1 MFIRAYLRAST
12 SEQDATRAKQS
23 LIDFAAEQG
32 HKIAAFYI
40 ENASGAKLE
49 RPQLFRLLDDS
60 HEGDV
65 LLIEGVDRLSRLSQD
80 DWALLKAKIAA
91 KKVTVVSLDLSTSHA
106 ALKPTEGMDDFTKG
120 MIAAVNGML
129 LDILAVVARKDYED
143 RRRRQAQGI
152 AKGKAEGVYK
162 GRPANVDLHNRITE
176 LLADGKSIRKV
187 ADLLKCSTTTV
198 QKVRQL
204 NALEAAHEA
213 FRKEYVMLDEKID
226 QSLNG
231 NGPDLTEAD
240 YQPWLDKKD
249 ALEKAGKEPQV

>member
-23 LIDFAAEQG
+23 LIDFVVERG

-40 ENASGAKLE
+40 ENASGAKLD

-106 ALKPTEGMDDFTKG
+106 ALKPTEGLDDFTKG

-152 AKGKAEGVYK
+152 DKAKAEGAYK
-162 GRPANVDLHNRITE
+162 GRPANLDLHKRVSE

-187 ADLLKCSTTTV
+187 AELLKCSTTTV

-213 FRKEYVMLDEKID
+213 FRKEYAILDEKIE
-226 QSLNG
+226 QSNMP

-240 YQPWLDKKD
+240 YQPWLDKKE
-249 ALEKAGKEPQV
+249 ALEKAGQLTQE

>member
-23 LIDFAAEQG
+23 LIDFVVERG

-40 ENASGAKLE
+40 ENTSGAKLD

-91 KKVTVVSLDLSTSHA
+91 KKVIIVSLDLSTSYA
-106 ALKPTEGMDDFTKG
+106 ALKPTEGMDEFTKG

-152 AKGKAEGVYK
+152 AKGKEEGVYK
-162 GRPANVDLHNRITE
+162 GRPANRDLHKRVSE

-187 ADLLKCSTTTV
+187 AELLKCSTTTV
-198 QKVRQL
+198 QKVKL

-213 FRKEYVMLDEKID
+213 FRKEYALLDEKIK
-226 QSLNG
+226 QSNMP
-231 NGPDLTEAD
+231 NGPGLTEAD
-240 YQPWLDKKD
+240 YQPWLDKKE
-249 ALEKAGKEPQV
+249 ALEKAGQLTQE

>member
-80 DWALLKAKIAA
+80 DWALLKARIAA

-106 ALKPTEGMDDFTKG
+106 ALKSADGMDDFTKG

-152 AKGKAEGVYK
+152 ATAKAEGAYK
-162 GRPANVDLHNRITE
+162 GRPANLDLHKRVSE

-187 ADLLKCSTTTV
+187 AELLKCSTTTV
-198 QKVRQL
+198 QKVKL

-213 FRKEYVMLDEKID
+213 FRRENEILDEKIE
-226 QSLNG
+226 QSYMP

-240 YQPWLDKKD
+240 YQSWMDKKE
-249 ALEKAGKEPQV
+249 ALEKAGQVSLE

>member
-23 LIDFAAEQG
+23 LIDFAVEQG

>member
-12 SEQDATRAKQS
+12 TEQDATRAKQS
-23 LIDFAAEQG
+23 LIDFTTEQG

-40 ENASGAKLE
+40 ENASGAKLD

-65 LLIEGVDRLSRLSQD
+65 LLIEGVDRLSRLSQE

-91 KKVTVVSLDLSTSHA
+91 KKVTIVSLDLSTSYA
-106 ALKPTEGMDDFTKG
+106 ALKPSEGMDEFTKG

-162 GRPANVDLHNRITE
+162 GRPANVELHNRISE
-176 LLADGKSIRKV
+176 LLTDGKSIRKV
-187 ADLLKCSTTTV
+187 AELLQCSTTTV

-204 NALEAAHEA
+204 NALDAAHEEY
-213 FRKEYVMLDEKID
+213 RKEYALLDEKID
-226 QSLNG
+226 QSLKG
-231 NGPDLTEAD
+231 NGPGLTDAD

-249 ALEKAGKEPQV
+249 ALEKAGQVPQ

>member
-23 LIDFAAEQG
+23 LIDFAAKQG

-80 DWALLKAKIAA
+80 DWTLLKARIAA
-91 KKVTVVSLDLSTSHA
+91 KKVTIVSLDLSTSYA

-152 AKGKAEGVYK
+152 ATAKAEGAYK

-187 ADLLKCSTTTV
+187 AELLKCSTTTV

-204 NALEAAHEA
+204 NALDAAHEA
-213 FRKEYVMLDEKID
+213 FRKEYAMLDEKID

-240 YQPWLDKKD
+240 YRPWLNKKD
-249 ALEKAGKEPQV
+249 ALEKVGQVTQE

>member
-12 SEQDATRAKQS
+12 TEQDATRAKQA

-40 ENASGAKLE
+40 ENASGAKLD

-60 HEGDV
+60 HGGDV

-91 KKVTVVSLDLSTSHA
+91 KKVTVVSIDLSTSHA
-106 ALKPTEGMDDFTKG
+106 VLKPTEGMDGFTKG

-129 LDILAVVARKDYED
+129 LDMLAVVARKDYED
-143 RRRRQAQGI
+143 RRRRQAEGI
-152 AKGKAEGVYK
+152 ATAKAGGVYK
-162 GRPANVDLHNRITE
+162 GRPADAGLHKRVSE

-187 ADLLKCSTTTV
+187 AELLKCSTTTV
-198 QKVRQL
+198 QKVKQL
-204 NALEAAHEA
+204 NTYDEAHEA
-213 FRKEYVMLDEKID
+213 LKKEGEQLDQKIE
-226 QSLNG
+226 QSLQAG
-231 NGPDLTEAD
+231 GTWPTEAD
-240 YQPWLDKKD
+240 YKPWTDAKETLHKAGR
-249 ALEKAGKEPQV
+249 ALED